1 MTNGYTNS
9 VTFSHEIVA
18 IEEARIGVFF
28 AAWAIQ
34 YLLTPKMLRM
44 KNIAPLYLEKN
55 ANVELYAAQ
64 RVFIMKL
71 IEHPAFKDVENEM
84 EFLLGQ
90 YALDNTIDPDSLFLN
105 SINKSFLIRQ
115 IFKKTAQVLPKYNFI
130 EDFIGVSL
138 KNFDWDLLAEKLKIL
153 PIEQKILV
161 IARIF
166 DRTGDNVNRNKTII
180 GSFIENSKRNVDIL
194 EKKNLKNTQEYVNL
208 KMFLEFE
215 KKFGFI

>member
-64 RVFIMKL
+64 RVFVMKL

-138 KNFDWDLLAEKLKIL
+138 KNFDWDLLAEKLKVL